1 MTFGAEPTPRHHSTP
16 VPEVIDPLVSGRES
30 DRMGS
35 GPLDCFRLLAVVAAT
50 MWIAGPAC
58 CDDLPPEVL
67 VLARAGLQFKQD
79 VAVLSSFA
87 CVETADRAESDRKT
101 GKMHRLDRVDLEVTK
116 IGPREWF
123 SWLGG
128 DSFHED
134 PAQMIGHGMIVTG
147 EFLSMA
153 QTALAQTHPIAF
165 AEATESMGRKA
176 YRYTYEVS
184 PYAAKYHVKTLMG
197 EGEVGIRGSVW
208 IDTETLDVL
217 AVRSDGW
224 QMPSYLGL
232 ESLETT
238 VSYQRLLVN
247 QQRVLFP
254 ESAQS
259 TMRYLNG
266 YQVTN
271 TTEFSH
277 CRPYETSSRLVADL
291 EAANAPP
298 PEVRPLESLAANM
311 QIELELET
319 PIDSRMKVG
328 TPIEGKLAER
338 VRIKGSSLVIP
349 HGARVLGRVRRL
361 GPCQDSKDCW
371 EVGIEFNE
379 IDTVDRRFRFV
390 ARLQNYSQVEGL
402 TSSLRDA
409 RNQETSLMGGG
420 QRITTAVTTTTV
432 IELPGT
438 ASFFLTSPPY
448 RLPAGMLMTWVT
460 TKMAGAK

>member
-1 MTFGAEPTPRHHSTP
+1 
-16 VPEVIDPLVSGRES
+16 
-30 DRMGS
+30 MGS
-35 GPLDCFRLLAVVAAT
+35 GRPDCFRLLAAVTAA
-50 MWIAGPAC
+50 MWVAGPVC

-67 VLARAGLQFKQD
+67 ALARAALQFKQD

-87 CVETADRAESDRKT
+87 CVETVDRAERDRKT
-101 GKMHRLDRVDLEVTK
+101 GKMHHVDRVDLEVTK
-116 IGPREWF
+116 IGLREWF
-123 SWLGG
+123 SWPGG

-165 AEATESMGRKA
+165 AEATESIGRKA

-184 PYAAKYHVKTLMG
+184 PYAAKYHVKTLVG
-197 EGEVGIRGSVW
+197 EGEVGIRGSLW
-208 IDTETLDVL
+208 IDTGTLDVL
-217 AVRSDGW
+217 RVSSEGW

-259 TMRYLNG
+259 TMHYLNG

-319 PIDSRMKVG
+319 QIDPKMKVG

-338 VRIKGSSLVIP
+338 VRTKGSSLVVP
-349 HGARVLGRVRRL
+349 RGARVLGRVRRL
-361 GPCQDSKDCW
+361 RPCQDSKDCW

-379 IDTVDRRFRFV
+379 IDTVDHRFRFV
-390 ARLQNYSQVEGL
+390 ARLQNYSPEGGL
-402 TSSLRDA
+402 TSSLRDE
-409 RNQETSLMGGG
+409 RHQETSLMGGG
-420 QRITTAVTTTTV
+420 QQITTTATTTTM

-438 ASFFLTSPPY
+438 ASFFITTPPY
-448 RLPAGMLMTWVT
+448 RLPTGMLMTWVT
-460 TKMAGAK
+460 TKVAGAK